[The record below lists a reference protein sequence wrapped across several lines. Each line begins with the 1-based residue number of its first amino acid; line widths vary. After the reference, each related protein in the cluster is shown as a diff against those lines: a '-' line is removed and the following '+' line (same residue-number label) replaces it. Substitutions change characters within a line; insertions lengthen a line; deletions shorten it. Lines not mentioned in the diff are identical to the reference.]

1 MIDMATITF
10 DEVGAML
17 DEIAEEIPEDFYR
30 ELNGGI
36 VLLPETKRHREG
48 SKTGSL
54 FILGEYHN
62 DRKGMG
68 GLGRYIAIYYGSFI
82 RLYAYYPPE
91 RQREELRRVLI
102 HEFTHHIESLA
113 GERGLEIKDAEQL
126 EKYRQKFF
134 KPKKPEGKEE
144 E

>member
-1 MIDMATITF
+1 MSTITF
-10 DEVGAML
+10 DEVGEML
-17 DEIAEEIPEDFYR
+17 DEIAEEIPQDFYR

-36 VLLPETKRHREG
+36 ILMQETKRHRESDKIRAG
-48 SKTGSL
+48 NL

-82 RLYAYYPPE
+82 RLYAHFTPE

-113 GERGLEIKDAEQL
+113 GERGLAVKDEIEL
-126 EKYRQKFF
+126 EKYKQRFMKHD
-134 KPKKPEGKEE
+134 
-144 E
+144 